1 MAAPPEFVRRSDFL
15 VAYWRRG
22 GLVIENYVSG
32 VKHAGSAAVIE
43 VLDVLGKW
51 MPTSELVKALSH
63 WEPETVH
70 DSVAELVDLTLL
82 ESGSRPPDPR
92 GPALSRWEHPF
103 DKGPASPFIGE
114 IRDNGE
120 LQDAGDRTVVP
131 PGRRVLEGAPS
142 SVGAH
147 GRVQL
152 SGQKEG
158 AAP

>member
-1 MAAPPEFVRRSDFL
+1 MGELLCQRYHRCFFVATPPYTAARS
-15 VAYWRRG
+15 
-22 GLVIENYVSG
+22 
-32 VKHAGSAAVIE
+32 HA
-43 VLDVLGKW
+43 
-51 MPTSELVKALSH
+51 
-63 WEPETVH
+63 
-70 DSVAELVDLTLL
+70 
-82 ESGSRPPDPR
+82 
-92 GPALSRWEHPF
+92 HPF

-120 LQDAGDRTVVP
+120 LQDADDRTVVP

-147 GRVQL
+147 GRVLL